1 MQGQYFCPQ
10 TSVNAALHLPRPTM
24 SLIYIDDQDFTKV
37 TYKGSWVRGG
47 IAAEY
52 DSTIASSTVVGD
64 SFTVSFQGEGVGEHA
79 LE

>member
-1 MQGQYFCPQ
+1 MTQ
-10 TSVNAALHLPRPTM
+10 TN
-24 SLIYIDDQDFTKV
+24 IDDQDFTKV

-52 DSTIASSTVVGD
+52 DSTVSSSTVVGD
-64 SFTVSFQGEGVGEHA
+64 SFTVSFQGEGVGEQT